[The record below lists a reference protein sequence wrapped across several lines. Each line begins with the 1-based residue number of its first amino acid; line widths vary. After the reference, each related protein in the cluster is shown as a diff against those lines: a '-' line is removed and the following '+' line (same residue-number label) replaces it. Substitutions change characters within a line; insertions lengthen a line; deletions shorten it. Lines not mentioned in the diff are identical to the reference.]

1 MSYLTT
7 VKILDFFEK
16 VNFWLLLLLLP
27 LLGGI
32 AGLGGSRQNFF
43 LKPRLFLAQIAHT
56 IRKNNKKKIYSSK
69 SSHFLIGRP

>member
-16 VNFWLLLLLLP
+16 VNFWPLLLLLP

-32 AGLGGSRQNFF
+32 AGLGGSRQNFVF
-43 LKPRLFLAQIAHT
+43 ETKAPIFFLAQIAHT
-56 IRKNNKKKIYSSK
+56 MRKNN
-69 SSHFLIGRP
+69 

>member
-16 VNFWLLLLLLP
+16 VNFWPLLLLLP

-43 LKPRLFLAQIAHT
+43 LKPRLRDFFGPNST
-56 IRKNNKKKIYSSK
+56 YKKKK
-69 SSHFLIGRP
+69 

>member
-16 VNFWLLLLLLP
+16 VNFWPLLLLLP

-43 LKPRLFLAQIAHT
+43 LNQGSEFFLAQIAHT
-56 IRKNNKKKIYSSK
+56 IRKNN
-69 SSHFLIGRP
+69 

>member
-16 VNFWLLLLLLP
+16 VNFWPLLLLLP

-43 LKPRLFLAQIAHT
+43 LKPRLRVFFGPNSTYNQ
-56 IRKNNKKKIYSSK
+56 KK
-69 SSHFLIGRP
+69 